1 MQSLL
6 RLLQA
11 PRQVHGA
18 CGAPTAESLA
28 AELGLSAR
36 SLHRQLRAEGAS
48 VQQLKDEARR
58 ARASDLL
65 LRTALPV
72 ARIAGQ
78 CGFASD
84 KSFARAFRQWTGHS
98 PQEHRRGA

>member
-1 MQSLL
+1 MVEPVTLSFIQ
-6 RLLQA
+6 RNF
-11 PRQVHGA
+11 
-18 CGAPTAESLA
+18 A
-28 AELGLSAR
+28 ASAR